1 MAVCF
6 LQSARE
12 MLSKSCKYMR
22 SNSTRQKDFNFTIVK
37 FRVQRYGDM
46 WPKKVGKPWREERR
60 CTLYAGMVSKEFANF
75 VLKDDRQAN
84 SRDVNTLETFWI
96 FVDETTYK
104 DPAPKTLDELRQR
117 LRFAW
122 KNVNLDTLSELIHSI
137 PHSLKN
143 VRNIKEDILM
153 TNILVSQCKVNKK

>member
-1 MAVCF
+1 MEICD
-6 LQSARE
+6 QNE
-12 MLSKSCKYMR
+12 
-22 SNSTRQKDFNFTIVK
+22 
-37 FRVQRYGDM
+37 
-46 WPKKVGKPWREERR
+46 KVGKPWREERR
-60 CTLYAGMVSKEFANF
+60 CTLYAGIVSKEFANF

-137 PHSLKN
+137 PHRLKN

-153 TNILVSQCKVNKK
+153 TNILVSQCKMNKK

>member
-1 MAVCF
+1 
-6 LQSARE
+6 
-12 MLSKSCKYMR
+12 
-22 SNSTRQKDFNFTIVK
+22 
-37 FRVQRYGDM
+37 
-46 WPKKVGKPWREERR
+46 
-60 CTLYAGMVSKEFANF
+60 MVSKEFANF

-137 PHSLKN
+137 PHRLKN
-143 VRNIKEDILM
+143 VRNIKEDTLM